1 MSHMPTEGRLQYYL
15 LSATNP
21 PFEFA
26 ELHDRAFESWMEIT
40 RKAFLEV
47 GNSDVSH
54 LHDDF
59 VRQQVVGCLCSGDEV
74 IATFLHSFSSIYTRA
89 TRSFRYMNDNYP
101 EIFFQKI
108 KKLGIKNVMTS
119 HYLAVDPNWR
129 KGNHHIQVAPIM
141 VGLAL
146 RVRDLFEADA
156 FIGVWRR
163 DRKVHEI
170 AYAQG
175 GECVISDVA
184 SHNTPCDLILMNK
197 TTPYHYPSRE
207 LEIQITN
214 LWNNRIDAFS
224 PIASAADR
232 KVA

>member
-1 MSHMPTEGRLQYYL
+1 MRPTPTENLQYYL

-21 PFEFA
+21 PIEFA
-26 ELHDRAFESWMEIT
+26 ELHDRAFESWMGIT
-40 RKAFLEV
+40 QKAFQEV
-47 GNSDVSH
+47 GNNDVNH
-54 LHDDF
+54 LHEDF

-74 IATFLHSFSSIYTRA
+74 VATFLHSFSSVYTQA
-89 TRSFRYMNDNYP
+89 TRSFRYMRENYP

-108 KKLGIKNVMTS
+108 KNLGIKNVMTS
-119 HYLAVDPNWR
+119 HYLAVHPDWR
-129 KGNHHIQVAPIM
+129 KGNHQIQVAPIM
-141 VGLAL
+141 VGLSL
-146 RVRDLFEADA
+146 RVRDLFKADA

-175 GECVISDVA
+175 GECVISNIS

-197 TTPYHYPSRE
+197 KTPYQYPSQE

-214 LWNNRIDAFS
+214 LWNNRIDAFMPTVS
-224 PIASAADR
+224 TLDR
-232 KVA
+232 KAA